1 MRLRKVL
8 LPECHCRPR
17 TKSFSLNYVL
27 FKYLPLYDPLH
38 DPSFSSWSMVFIQVE
53 YAKLLVD
60 IITNNCP
67 KHYMQPHTA
76 LTVLQVAGN
85 ILYFAIFIY
94 YFPYSIRKDIKKNCA
109 F

>member
-1 MRLRKVL
+1 M
-8 LPECHCRPR
+8 
-17 TKSFSLNYVL
+17 
-27 FKYLPLYDPLH
+27 PLYDPLH
-38 DPSFSSWSMVFIQVE
+38 DPSFSSWCMVFIRVE
-53 YAKLLVD
+53 YAKLLLD

-94 YFPYSIRKDIKKNCA
+94 YFPYTVSPRIVCIFVQKIHRTIRNRTV
-109 F
+109 